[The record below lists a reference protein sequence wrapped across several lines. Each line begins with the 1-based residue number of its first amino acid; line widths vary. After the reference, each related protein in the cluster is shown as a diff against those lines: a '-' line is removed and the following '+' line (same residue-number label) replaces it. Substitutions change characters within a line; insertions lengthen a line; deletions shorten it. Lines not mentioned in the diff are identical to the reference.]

1 MIEMDKKYKTRSG
14 LPVRI
19 LCNDFK
25 NDTYTVIAAVP
36 DQANGCDYL
45 ISVSSTGA
53 YIEDEESPL
62 DLIEATPYDDFKE
75 DDLCVIWSDDKEI
88 EEFRYFAYAK
98 DNLAYFFADGKTSF
112 TATPP
117 QKVCWPN
124 CRKATKEEIRTKTIK
139 D

>member
-19 LCNDFK
+19 LCNDYK
-25 NDTYTVIAAVP
+25 SDRYTVIAAVY
-36 DQANGCDYL
+36 DRETGCESV
-45 ISVSSTGA
+45 ISVSSTGS
-53 YIEDEESPL
+53 YIEGEGSPL

-75 DDLCVIWSDDKEI
+75 DDLCVIWSDDKYI
-88 EEFRYFAYAK
+88 KEFRYFAYAK
-98 DNLAYFFADGKTSF
+98 GNRAYFFADGKTSF

-124 CRKATKEEIRTKTIK
+124 CRKATEEEIKTKTIK

>member
-1 MIEMDKKYKTRSG
+1 MIEMGKKYKTRSG
-14 LPVRI
+14 LSVRI

-45 ISVSSTGA
+45 ISVSSTGT

-62 DLIEATPYDDFKE
+62 DLIEVTPYDDFKE
-75 DDLCVIWSDDKEI
+75 DDLCVVWGDDKHQKD
-88 EEFRYFAYAK
+88 FRYFSHVE
-98 DNLAYFFADGKTSF
+98 NGKARCFTCGYTSY
-112 TATPP
+112 TT
-117 QKVCWPN
+117 KNTSIWPN
-124 CRKATKEEIRTKTIK
+124 CRKATEEEIKTKTIK

>member
-1 MIEMDKKYKTRSG
+1 MIEMNKKYKTRSG

-19 LCNDFK
+19 LCNDLK
-25 NDTYTVIAAVP
+25 YDTYTVIAAVY
-36 DQANGCDYL
+36 DQKTGYENT
-45 ISVSSTGA
+45 INVSSTGA
-53 YIEDEESPL
+53 YIEGEGSPL
-62 DLIEATPYDDFKE
+62 DLIEVTPYDDFKE

-112 TATPP
+112 TATPQ

-124 CRKATKEEIRTKTIK
+124 CRKATEEEIRTKTIK